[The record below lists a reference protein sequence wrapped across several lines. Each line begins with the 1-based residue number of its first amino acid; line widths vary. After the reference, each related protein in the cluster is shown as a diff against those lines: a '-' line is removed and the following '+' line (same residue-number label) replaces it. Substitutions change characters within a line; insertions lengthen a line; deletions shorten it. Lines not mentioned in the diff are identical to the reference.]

1 MPARKKKAVLVH
13 LNDFVSVTPLVGGY
27 LKAYA
32 LQDEEIRANWDIELY
47 NRYVQTPASE
57 LLSELYERKPD
68 LIGFSVYT
76 WNVGL
81 VLRLHEALRHVLGPS
96 TQYLLGGVEVMH
108 LGERFLQPQWEN
120 TSICNGEG
128 ELTFLEV
135 LRHLASGA
143 PALHEV
149 NGLSLYRDGALIT
162 TPPNARIR
170 HLADIPSPWLS
181 DMFADEDMREVA
193 LFETNRGCPYA
204 CEFCYWGGA
213 VGQRVTRL
221 ALDRIKDELT
231 YIAKKGTKVLAFCD
245 ANIGL
250 LPEDVAIAE
259 HVAMLRNSQR
269 APTRVIINSA
279 KNRIDRVEEIAKV
292 YYRAGLLTTQAI
304 TLQSTNDL
312 ALKQAKRI
320 NKKDDYLQLMERL
333 NKSAVPTFVELI
345 WPMPGETLE
354 TFKAGID
361 DLCRRGAPSFFVHP
375 LQWLNNVGFYE
386 RRDELGVA
394 TLRNED
400 PLSATENVIGTKE
413 VSYPQYLQGMMVIF
427 SLLLLYTSR
436 GLYTTMHLLNA
447 LKIARFRDVLDDF
460 AGWMN
465 ARQHEADDPV
475 TQMWQDGHAHFET
488 MCKGVWPGTV
498 LDGVLRE
505 HRIAFDR
512 LLQEYAE
519 HRLMQL
525 PLGEHAELI
534 AAAVEYDH
542 LTRPYIYLTRDLEL
556 GVALAHIEIL
566 AMKRGTWS
574 ILSPY
579 DFPALNQAARE
590 ATGLTPALLARK
602 PVTIKVDH
610 RIGSLLPLPSWREL
624 DYHWFATGTV
634 RAIMRHEP
642 RCSTTPPT
650 GPQREA
656 PEPIAEAH

>member
-32 LQDEEIRANWDIELY
+32 LQDEDVRANWDIELY

-68 LIGFSVYT
+68 LVGFSVYT

-81 VLRLHEALRHVLGPS
+81 VLRLHEALRNVLPPS

-108 LGERFLQPQWEN
+108 LGERFLQPQWES

-128 ELTFLEV
+128 EITFLDV
-135 LRHLASGA
+135 LRQLASGA

-149 NGLSLYRDGALIT
+149 NGLSLYRDGSLIT
-162 TPPNARIR
+162 TPGNARIR
-170 HLADIPSPWLS
+170 HLSSVPSPWLTG
-181 DMFADEDMREVA
+181 MFEDEDMREVA

-221 ALDRIKDELT
+221 TLDRIKEELS
-231 YIAKKGTKVLAFCD
+231 YIAEKGTKVLAFCD
-245 ANIGL
+245 ANIGQ
-250 LPEDVAIAE
+250 LPEDVEIAE
-259 HVAMLRNSQR
+259 HVAMLRNSKR

-320 NKKDDYLQLMERL
+320 NKKDDYLQLMQRL
-333 NKSAVPTFVELI
+333 NESSVPTFVELI

-361 DLCRRGAPSFFVHP
+361 GLCARGAPAFFVHP

-386 RRDELGVA
+386 RREELGVA

-413 VSYPQYLQGMMVIF
+413 VSYPQYREGMMVIF

-436 GLYTTMHLLNA
+436 GLYTTMHLLNG
-447 LKIARFRDVLDDF
+447 LGLARFRDVLDDF
-460 AGWMN
+460 ANWMN
-465 ARQHEADDPV
+465 ARQGTAEDPV
-475 TQMWQDGHAHFET
+475 TRLWAEGHAHFET

-498 LDGVLRE
+498 LDSVLRE
-505 HRIAFDR
+505 HRFAFDSLLQAYADER
-512 LLQEYAE
+512 LLQW
-519 HRLMQL
+519 
-525 PLGEHAELI
+525 PLGQHAPLI
-534 AAAVEYDH
+534 GAAVEYDH

-556 GVALAHIEIL
+556 GVETQHIDIL
-566 AMKRGTWS
+566 EMKRGTWT
-574 ILSPY
+574 LRSPY
-579 DFPALNQAARE
+579 DFPALNRAARLAE
-590 ATGLTPALLARK
+590 GLTPALLA
-602 PVTIKVDH
+602 PESVQIKVDH
-610 RIGSLLPLPSWREL
+610 RIGSLLPLPTWREL

-642 RCSTTPPT
+642 RCTSTRPVEHPV
-650 GPQREA
+650 
-656 PEPIAEAH
+656 PIAQAQ